1 MLRSVLDPVLPAY
14 EVREY
19 HQIAVDASP
28 EDAMAAA
35 LALRAASDP
44 IVAILFW
51 LRGVPGGGLSFRAFF
66 SRLGLDPVVET
77 DRAFVGVGDMFG
89 VRIAFGMWADERGDH
104 GARLATETRVH
115 ALNPTA
121 RWRFRLYWLV
131 VGPFSALIR
140 RRWLSAA
147 RRAAE
152 GGG

>member
-1 MLRSVLDPVLPAY
+1 
-14 EVREY
+14 
-19 HQIAVDASP
+19 
-28 EDAMAAA
+28 MAAA

-44 IVAILFW
+44 IVAALFRI
-51 LRGVPGGGLSFRAFF
+51 RGVPGGELSFKAFF
-66 SRLGLDPVVET
+66 SRLGLEPVIQT
-77 DRAFVGVGDMFG
+77 DRAFVGVGDLFG
-89 VRIAFGMWADERGDH
+89 VRIAFGIWADKNGER

-115 ALNPTA
+115 ALNSTT

-152 GGG
+152 RRD

>member
-1 MLRSVLDPVLPAY
+1 VLDPVLPSY
-14 EVREY
+14 QVREY
-19 HQIAVDASP
+19 HEVAVDASP
-28 EDAMAAA
+28 EEAMAAA

-44 IVAILFW
+44 IVATLFW
-51 LRGVPGGGLSFRAFF
+51 LRGVPGGGLSFKAFF
-66 SRLGLDPVVET
+66 SRLGLERVVDT
-77 DRAFVGVGDMFG
+77 DRAFVGVGDLFG

-104 GARLATETRVH
+104 AARLATETRVH

-121 RWRFRLYWLV
+121 RWRFRLYWSV

-152 GGG
+152 TRR